1 MTVREKDLCK
11 VAQSADGKSRG
22 AGELRHKSVLAMQRT
37 PADQLKE
44 YNHRA
49 MDRRGRCQPHAW
61 CRPARSANH
70 SAWVKLMRRTGLW
83 FVAAVLICAPAAA
96 QQQQPFSED
105 TVTQL
110 VSAVLHQYF
119 DSASVFEIS
128 VSGSTQVGDLLMV
141 QDLLV
146 MGNPVVWHG
155 LRGEFLLHLSG
166 VEVDLA
172 ALTNRTVKATRVV
185 KATLV
190 AKSTSAAI
198 QDAVSR
204 WSASL
209 INPRIQ
215 LQNGSFVVTA
225 IIRRDDA
232 LFPTVAH
239 GALAVVQRQQVHL
252 VLTDVTV
259 SGSNVP
265 VDLVGNELARINPLV
280 DLSKYPIALFVDR
293 LVLHSD
299 GVEFLATNTK

>member
-1 MTVREKDLCK
+1 MKL
-11 VAQSADGKSRG
+11 
-22 AGELRHKSVLAMQRT
+22 LRQAS
-37 PADQLKE
+37 
-44 YNHRA
+44 
-49 MDRRGRCQPHAW
+49 
-61 CRPARSANH
+61 
-70 SAWVKLMRRTGLW
+70 LW

-96 QQQQPFSED
+96 QQQQPFSDE

-110 VSAVLHQYF
+110 VTAVLHQYF

-128 VSGSTQVGDLLMV
+128 ASGSIQVGDLLIV

-146 MGNPVVWHG
+146 LGNPVVLHG
-155 LRGEFLLHLSG
+155 LRGEFLMHLTG
-166 VEVDLA
+166 VEVELA
-172 ALTNRTVKATRVV
+172 ALTNRTVKARRVE

-198 QDAVSR
+198 QEALSR
-204 WSASL
+204 WSESL

-239 GALAVVQRQQVHL
+239 GVLAVVQRQQVHL

-259 SGSNVP
+259 SGSNAP
-265 VDLVGNELARINPLV
+265 VDLVGKELARINPLV

-299 GVEFLATNTK
+299 GVEFLATNMK

>member
-1 MTVREKDLCK
+1 MTGNPGCR
-11 VAQSADGKSRG
+11 R
-22 AGELRHKSVLAMQRT
+22 LRHKSGASHAAHACHYLME
-37 PADQLKE
+37 D
-44 YNHRA
+44 NHRA
-49 MDRRGRCQPHAW
+49 IDRRGRCQPHPW
-61 CRPARSANH
+61 CSPARRANR
-70 SAWVKLMRRTGLW
+70 SSWAKLTRLVGLW

-96 QQQQPFSED
+96 QQQPFSDE

-110 VSAVLHQYF
+110 VTAVLHQYF
-119 DSASVFEIS
+119 DSASVFDIS
-128 VSGSTQVGDLLMV
+128 VSGSAQVGDLLMV

-146 MGNPVVWHG
+146 SGNPVVWHG
-155 LRGEFLLHLSG
+155 LRGEFLMHLTG

-172 ALTNRTVKATRVV
+172 ALTSRTVKARRVD

-198 QDAVSR
+198 QEALSR
-204 WSASL
+204 WSESL

-215 LQNGSFVVTA
+215 LQNGSFTVTA

-265 VDLVGNELARINPLV
+265 VDLVANELARINPLV

-299 GVEFLATNTK
+299 GIELLATNMK